1 MDQDYTTS
9 ILFPNNGS
17 ILDVGSALYVDA
29 ENIGNNQ
36 FTRNVV
42 SQSISQWPPKY
53 PPVSSLSLY
62 VPADKVTLW
71 QIWAESA
78 YPELHVRVRGV
89 QHFSRE
95 KSKNSADIAISA
107 DAIHD
112 LASGRAF
119 NIAVVS
125 NDSDFC
131 ALFLKIREIAPDY
144 GMKSTPFLWI
154 TTQNGSAI
162 SQEISEFIPQQFCWS
177 LPNLH
182 TPTKNDIPNPD
193 LETNNAGNN
202 QSLAPPVKPTKPI
215 VTPGDG
221 SFELRWD
228 AVKGADWYKVRYRL
242 GGKGIPFS
250 NYVKVEKTKH
260 TITGLERRKPYVI
273 QVVATNTAGDSEPAQ
288 KSGHTR

>member
-1 MDQDYTTS
+1 MDQEDTAG
-9 ILFPNNGS
+9 ILLANKGSALDNGT
-17 ILDVGSALYVDA
+17 ALYVDA

-42 SQSISQWPPKY
+42 SQSIYQWPPQH
-53 PPVSSLSLY
+53 PPVNSLSLY

-78 YPELHVRVRGV
+78 YSDLHVRVRGV

-95 KSKNSADIAISA
+95 KSKNSADIAISV

-112 LASGRAF
+112 LISGRAS

-131 ALFLKIREIAPDY
+131 ALFLKIREIALDH

-182 TPTKNDIPNPD
+182 TPTKNDISNPD
-193 LETNNAGNN
+193 PDTNNSGNN
-202 QSLAPPVKPTKPI
+202 QPSAPPAKPAKPV

-228 AVKGADWYKVRYRL
+228 AVKGADWYKVRYRP
-242 GGKGIPFS
+242 GGKGNPFN
-250 NYVKVEKTKH
+250 NYVKVEKTQY
-260 TITGLERRKPYVI
+260 TITGLARRKPYVI
-273 QVVATNTAGDSEPAQ
+273 QIVATNTAGDSEPAQ
-288 KSGHTR
+288 KAGHTR